1 MIVVRDV
8 FQAKFGRGDEL
19 VQAYKEMFT
28 QMEGGPGGVRGAR
41 LLTDLSGPFFTIVM
55 ELEFDSLGAW
65 EEFRQQLFTRPEFG
79 ESFAR
84 SADAIESG
92 RADLYTLEAEWR
104 AGGQ

>member
-1 MIVVRDV
+1 MIIVRDV

-28 QMEGGPGGVRGAR
+28 QMEGEPGALRGAR
-41 LLTDLSGPFFTIVM
+41 LLTDLSGTFFTVVL
-55 ELEFDSLGAW
+55 ELEFESLAAW
-65 EEFRQQLFTRPEFG
+65 EEFRRQLFTRPEFA

-92 RADLYTLEAEWR
+92 RADLYTLEAEWK